1 MRIQRGTH
9 AIGHLGN
16 GDMIEDPL
24 PRLQAMQIDGGGAA
38 EGRVSVAN
46 SGGSR
51 FIRLCETHH
60 TQGKQ
65 GRVGG
70 VLVVLLGWS
79 YTMLAVFFFLI
90 NRVVLFCFF
99 NIRFFFF

>member
-1 MRIQRGTH
+1 
-9 AIGHLGN
+9 
-16 GDMIEDPL
+16 MIEDPL

-46 SGGSR
+46 AGGSR

-70 VLVVLLGWS
+70 VLVVPWGWS
-79 YTMLAVFFFLI
+79 YTMLAVLLFFLI
-90 NRVVLFCFF
+90 NRVVLFFFF
-99 NIRFFFF
+99 NIRLFFFLKKALGLF